1 MSSHKW
7 KMEAHQIEVDDDR
20 GVCTSSWL
28 VSGRVDATSRMWRRT
43 DGKKKGN
50 GVGVEKGVTKGDTD
64 DGCRYVGKGWT
75 VHGGGCA
82 NIDSF

>member
-1 MSSHKW
+1 MKW
-7 KMEAHQIEVDDDR
+7 TTIVGCVR
-20 GVCTSSWL
+20 
-28 VSGRVDATSRMWRRT
+28 RVGWFREGWMPLPGCGGGQM
-43 DGKKKGN
+43 GKKKGN